1 MEFQG
6 KVAIVT
12 GGTGFLGTAV
22 CAVLAESGIEVVAVH
37 HRAVSPDWT
46 QGSSELST
54 HKVRLAKADVAAD
67 GEMERVVAN
76 VLRELGRVDILV
88 NTVGGF
94 VSGSVEETSLEAF
107 QGALDLN
114 LTSAFLACKAVLPA
128 MRAQGRGKIVNVASR
143 ASLAGKKGRFLY
155 SASKAGVVRL
165 TETLADEQADSNIQV
180 NCVLLSTL
188 DTPANRTM
196 MPKAKFDRW
205 VTPVQAARVIR
216 WLCSEEAD
224 PITGASI
231 PIFGRG

>member
-1 MEFQG
+1 M
-6 KVAIVT
+6 
-12 GGTGFLGTAV
+12 
-22 CAVLAESGIEVVAVH
+22 
-37 HRAVSPDWT
+37 
-46 QGSSELST
+46 QGSSELSA

-67 GEMERVVAN
+67 GEMERVVAD

-94 VSGSVEETSLEAF
+94 MSGSVEETSLQAY

-114 LTSAFLACKAVLPA
+114 LTSAFLASKAVLPA
-128 MRAQGRGKIVNVASR
+128 MRAQGRGKIVSTASR

-165 TETLADEQADSNIQV
+165 TEALADELADSNIQV

-216 WLCSEEAD
+216 WLCSDEAD

-231 PIFGRG
+231 PVFGRG